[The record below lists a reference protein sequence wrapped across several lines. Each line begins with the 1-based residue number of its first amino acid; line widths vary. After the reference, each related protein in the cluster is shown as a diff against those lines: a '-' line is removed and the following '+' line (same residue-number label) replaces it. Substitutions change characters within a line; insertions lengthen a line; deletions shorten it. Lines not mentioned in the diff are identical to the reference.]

1 MIRRSRRALLATLT
15 ALVLLAASVVVAV
28 CAIQLA
34 LGEQPLLSYDALSGR
49 LHDTT
54 WSATEVAV
62 AGGVAAAIGLWLFLA
77 AVVPGRAKT
86 AVLDQHTAVSVRGL
100 RNALRSTAQVD
111 GVESAA
117 VKVRRRRVRAVV
129 RTRRAVVDGLG
140 DTVRAALESRV
151 GEFALARPP
160 QVVVKV
166 KALRTTQGSTP

>member
-1 MIRRSRRALLATLT
+1 MTRRSRRALPATLT

-34 LGEQPLLSYDALSGR
+34 VGEPSLLPYDSLAGL

-54 WSATEVAV
+54 WSAQGVAV
-62 AGGVAAAIGLWLFLA
+62 AGGVAAAIGLVLFLV
-77 AVVPGRAKT
+77 AVVPGRART
-86 AVLDQHTAVSVRGL
+86 ATLDQHTAVSVRGL
-100 RNALRSTAQVD
+100 RNALRSAAVVD

-140 DTVRAALESRV
+140 DAVRTALEHRV

-160 QVVVKV
+160 QVVVRV
-166 KALRTTQGSTP
+166 KALRSTP